1 MIGELDISGVFL
13 PTLLVMMLASYGL
26 FLVLHAVLN
35 RVHFYRLVWHR
46 ALFNVALYAVLLGT
60 VDHFCRNL
68 MLP

>member
-1 MIGELDISGVFL
+1 MIGDVDISGVFL
-13 PTLLVMMLASYGL
+13 PTLLVMMIATYLL
-26 FLVLHAVLN
+26 FLGVHAVLV
-35 RVHFYRLVWHR
+35 RLGFYRLVWHR

>member
-13 PTLLVMMLASYGL
+13 PTLLVMMFGTYLL
-26 FLVLHAVLN
+26 FLGVHAVLV
-35 RVHFYRLVWHR
+35 RLHFYRLVWHR
-46 ALFNVALYAVLLGT
+46 ALFNGALYAVLLGA

>member
-26 FLVLHAVLN
+26 FLVIHAVLN
-35 RVHFYRLVWHR
+35 RVHLYRLVWHR

>member
-13 PTLLVMMLASYGL
+13 PTLLVTMLGTYLL
-26 FLVLHAVLN
+26 FLGLHAVLV
-35 RVHFYRLVWHR
+35 RMHFYRLVWHR
-46 ALFNVALYAVLLGT
+46 ALFNVALYAVLLGA